1 MSDVADKAAA
11 ARAAR
16 ARLGQD
22 LDRLDTEVR
31 AQVSQTAERA
41 IWNVIGTGGAILAG
55 LLVRK
60 LLLALWRRV
69 TGHDAPTN
77 PGAPGASM
85 AEGLA
90 WAVASG
96 AAVGVGRL
104 LAAQGATAGWQRVTG
119 ALPPGVADTDR

>member
-16 ARLGQD
+16 AKLGQD

-77 PGAPGASM
+77 PGAPGTSL